1 MPQKYENNKW
11 KFGFFRIDK
20 RNTGADM
27 RWNEEMIRSNERK
40 KDAALDCLE
49 SDIPEGEGIYIRMI
63 RRNY

>member
-1 MPQKYENNKW
+1 
-11 KFGFFRIDK
+11 
-20 RNTGADM
+20 M

-40 KDAALDCLE
+40 KDAAFDKHE

>member
-1 MPQKYENNKW
+1 
-11 KFGFFRIDK
+11 
-20 RNTGADM
+20 M

-49 SDIPEGEGIYIRMI
+49 SDIPEGEGIYIRLI